1 MLVTHPYVQDVHL
14 EEARLADG
22 TMDRV
27 LVVQSKKKR
36 PDFLS
41 AKNDNQMDELL
52 RQLQS
57 LDSLA
62 KHGFADFKRIEIREM
77 FKRFFLLVRKSNFPH
92 TQNWLRQSL

>member
-1 MLVTHPYVQDVHL
+1 MKLYEGECTMLVTHPYVEDVHL

-27 LVVQSKKKR
+27 LVIQSKKKK
-36 PDFLS
+36 PSFLS
-41 AKNDNQMDELL
+41 NDNDNQMDELL

-77 FKRFFLLVRKSNFPH
+77 
-92 TQNWLRQSL
+92 Q

>member
-1 MLVTHPYVQDVHL
+1 MKEKPPMLVTHPYVDDVHL

-36 PDFLS
+36 PEFLS
-41 AKNDNQMDELL
+41 AKNDNKMDELL

-62 KHGFADFKRIEIREM
+62 KHGFADFKRIEIRE
-77 FKRFFLLVRKSNFPH
+77 
-92 TQNWLRQSL
+92 SL

>member
-1 MLVTHPYVQDVHL
+1 MLVTHPYVEDVHL
-14 EEARLADG
+14 EEARQADG

-27 LVVQSKKKR
+27 LVVNSNKR
-36 PDFLS
+36 KPDFLS

-62 KHGFADFKRIEIREM
+62 KHGFADFKRIEIRET
-77 FKRFFLLVRKSNFPH
+77 L
-92 TQNWLRQSL
+92 